1 MRPEE
6 EELWN
11 QMVLP
16 WKASRP
22 PQIYHPVGCL
32 DCRMTGY
39 AGRIGIYEVMLMS
52 PELKKLIRP
61 DTNVARLRDQA
72 YREGM
77 RALRISGASKVAA
90 GITTLDEVMKVAPP
104 AEQQDA

>member
-1 MRPEE
+1 MRPED

-11 QMVLP
+11 QLVAP

-22 PQIYHPVGCL
+22 PQLHHPVGCL

-39 AGRIGIYEVMLMS
+39 AGRVGIYEIMLMS

-61 DTNVARLRDQA
+61 DAEMARLREQA

-77 RALRISGASKVAA
+77 KALRISGATKAA
-90 GITTLDEVMKVAPP
+90 QGLTTLEEVLKVAPP
-104 AEQQDA
+104 GDQ